1 MPWLKHVF
9 AIALAGAMLFMG
21 SQKFGTDNYIFQMIA
36 QNSGIAFFE
45 PTFRAFT
52 GVLEVLA
59 GLMMFLPRTRGAGAV
74 LASAIVSGAVVF
86 HLSPWLG
93 TRVAMSAGAEPS
105 YTLFTMA
112 LMFLVLALVNLY
124 LNRSTVPFVGR
135 DSD

>member
-9 AIALAGAMLFMG
+9 TIALAGAMLFMG

-36 QNSGIAFFE
+36 QKSGIAFFE
-45 PTFRAFT
+45 PAFRMFT

-59 GLMMFLPRTRGAGAV
+59 GLMMFHPRTRGAGAV
-74 LASAIVSGAVVF
+74 LASAIVSGAVVI
-86 HLSPWLG
+86 HLSSWLG

-124 LNRSTVPFVGR
+124 LYRNAVPFVGR
-135 DSD
+135 HSD